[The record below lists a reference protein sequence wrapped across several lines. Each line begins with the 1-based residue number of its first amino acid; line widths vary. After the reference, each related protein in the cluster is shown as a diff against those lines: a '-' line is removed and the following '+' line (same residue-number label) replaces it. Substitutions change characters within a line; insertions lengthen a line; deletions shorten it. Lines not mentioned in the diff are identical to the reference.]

1 MNHKTFHLS
10 HGLALMVTEE
20 AKLLCWDPNDC
31 DRAAR
36 EMWKAH
42 TEEGLRENIWLGLIT
57 KTKNETRTLLGYPI
71 VYVEFEPGVFPEDIE
86 FGPSLID

>member
-1 MNHKTFHLS
+1 MTEDIEFKTFHLS

-36 EMWKAH
+36 EMWAEH
-42 TEEGLRENIWLGLIT
+42 TEERLRENVRLGLIT
-57 KTKNETRTLLGYPI
+57 PDVDNTN
-71 VYVEFEPGVFPEDIE
+71 
-86 FGPSLID
+86 